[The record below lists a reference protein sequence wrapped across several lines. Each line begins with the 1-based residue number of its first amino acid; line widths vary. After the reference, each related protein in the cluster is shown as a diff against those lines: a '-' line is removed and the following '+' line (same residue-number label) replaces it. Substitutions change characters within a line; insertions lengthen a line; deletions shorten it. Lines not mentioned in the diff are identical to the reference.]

1 MHARRPR
8 IPFHFLRASAV
19 ATAILTLAAGAH
31 LAGGGALPAPTV
43 MLAVLALTALG
54 STTATRLR
62 LRFPAAAALLAGG
75 QLLLHEVFAAAGVPA
90 AAAGSG
96 TATPHA
102 SHLSG
107 AAGLP
112 AVLDHL
118 YGTGIYG
125 TEIYGT
131 GATSGPLML
140 AAHILATL
148 GSALLLAKGEDALW
162 ALAAWLRPLVAL
174 PRPAAYDGGAAP
186 LVPFAPSA
194 VPLRPWRNLRQDSR
208 RGPPSAVALSS

>member
-1 MHARRPR
+1 VQAHRPR
-8 IPFHFLRASAV
+8 TPFHLLRASAM

-31 LAGGGALPAPTV
+31 VAGGGALPAPAV

-62 LRFPAAAALLAGG
+62 LGFPFVAALLAGG
-75 QLLLHEVFAAAGVPA
+75 QLALHEVLTAFSIPA
-90 AAAGSG
+90 AAESSAAAAHG
-96 TATPHA
+96 

-107 AAGLP
+107 AAALP
-112 AVLDHL
+112 PVLDHIH
-118 YGTGIYG
+118 GA
-125 TEIYGT
+125 
-131 GATSGPLML
+131 GATSRPLML

-162 ALAAWLRPLVAL
+162 ALAAWLRPLMAL
-174 PRPAAYDGGAAP
+174 PRPAVYDDGPAP
-186 LVPFAPSA
+186 LAPVAPFA

>member
-1 MHARRPR
+1 MDALRTRV
-8 IPFHFLRASAV
+8 PFHFLRSSAM

-62 LRFPAAAALLAGG
+62 LGFPAVMALLGAGQLALHEVFGAFSIPAAAAESGATAAHGSHLAGT
-75 QLLLHEVFAAAGVPA
+75 AALPLD
-90 AAAGSG
+90 
-96 TATPHA
+96 HI
-102 SHLSG
+102 SG
-107 AAGLP
+107 A
-112 AVLDHL
+112 
-118 YGTGIYG
+118 
-125 TEIYGT
+125 
-131 GATSGPLML
+131 GAASGPLML

-174 PRPAAYDGGAAP
+174 PRPAACDGGAAP
-186 LVPFAPSA
+186 LFPFAPFA

>member
-1 MHARRPR
+1 MRAHRPR
-8 IPFHFLRASAV
+8 IPFHFLRASAM
-19 ATAILTLAAGAH
+19 ATAMLTLAAGAH

-62 LRFPAAAALLAGG
+62 LGLPAVAALLASG
-75 QLLLHEVFAAAGVPA
+75 QLALHEVFTAASIPA

-96 TATPHA
+96 ATAPHA
-102 SHLSG
+102 SHSS
-107 AAGLP
+107 AAAALP
-112 AVLDHL
+112 PMLDH
-118 YGTGIYG
+118 IYG
-125 TEIYGT
+125 VE
-131 GATSGPLML
+131 ATSGPLML
-140 AAHILATL
+140 AAHVFATL
-148 GSALLLAKGEDALW
+148 GTALLFAKGEDALW

-208 RGPPSAVALSS
+208 RGPPSAVVLSR

>member
-1 MHARRPR
+1 
-8 IPFHFLRASAV
+8 V

-75 QLLLHEVFAAAGVPA
+75 QLALHEVFAAASVPA

>member
-1 MHARRPR
+1 VHAHRPR
-8 IPFHFLRASAV
+8 IPFHFLRASAM

-31 LAGGGALPAPTV
+31 LTGGGALPAPTV

-62 LRFPAAAALLAGG
+62 LGFPAVAALLAGG
-75 QLLLHEVFAAAGVPA
+75 QVALHEVFAAAGIPA
-90 AAAGSG
+90 AAESG
-96 TATPHA
+96 ATAPHG

-107 AAGLP
+107 AAAMQP
-112 AVLDHL
+112 VLDH
-118 YGTGIYG
+118 
-125 TEIYGT
+125 IYGT

-140 AAHILATL
+140 AAHVLATL
-148 GSALLLAKGEDALW
+148 GSALLFAKGEDALW

-174 PRPAAYDGGAAP
+174 PRPAAFDGGTAP
-186 LVPFAPSA
+186 LVSFAPFA

-208 RGPPSAVALSS
+208 RGPPSAVVLSS